1 MKAKLLTT
9 AAVVAASLTGCFWND
24 KPQPQVEPIEPRI
37 YNVVKHDYFMP
48 DRPYPINPLDLKFY
62 VLTEENL
69 ESQIAQVRKDN
80 GGAPFSVIAMTPKT
94 YESLSINQANYTR
107 YIRDILGIL
116 EYYERLIHE
125 INNEEI
131 ITPASN

>member
-1 MKAKLLTT
+1 MKTKIMLAAAITTLL
-9 AAVVAASLTGCFWND
+9 SGCWWNQ

-62 VLTEENL
+62 VLTEQNL
-69 ESQIAQVRKDN
+69 EQQIGQIKQDN

-107 YIRDILGIL
+107 YIRDILGLL
-116 EYYERLIHE
+116 EYYERLINE
-125 INNEEI
+125 INQEDI
-131 ITPASN
+131 ITPAQD